1 MSDSRLFL
9 ALSIPREI
17 REELYRVREPLR
29 EAWRGIRWVP
39 NENYHITLVFFGSRN
54 AAFADEIR
62 DGVSRALAGR
72 EAFTIEFSGPACFG
86 DPRRPRIIY
95 EGIGRGR
102 EELTELHSRLEPWRE
117 EAAGRERRSYRPHL
131 TLGRPGRGEVRG
143 PDSGRGFGV
152 GWEGLSA
159 FPARKVVLFRS
170 ESGPR
175 YNPLEIWNL
184 QYEVST

>member
-17 REELYRVREPLR
+17 REELYRARGPLR

-39 NENYHITLVFFGSRN
+39 KENYHITLVFFGSRN
-54 AAFADEIR
+54 EAFADEIR

-72 EAFTIEFSGPACFG
+72 EAFIIEFSGPACFG
-86 DPRRPRIIY
+86 APRRPRIIY

-102 EELTELHSRLEPWRE
+102 EELTELHSGLEPWLE
-117 EAAGRERRSYRPHL
+117 GPAGWEKRSYRPHL
-131 TLGRPGRGEVRG
+131 TLGRPERGGARG
-143 PDSGRGFGV
+143 PDSESGFGV
-152 GWEGLSA
+152 EWKGLSA
-159 FPARKVVLFRS
+159 FPAREVVLFRS

-184 QYEVST
+184 EYEVST